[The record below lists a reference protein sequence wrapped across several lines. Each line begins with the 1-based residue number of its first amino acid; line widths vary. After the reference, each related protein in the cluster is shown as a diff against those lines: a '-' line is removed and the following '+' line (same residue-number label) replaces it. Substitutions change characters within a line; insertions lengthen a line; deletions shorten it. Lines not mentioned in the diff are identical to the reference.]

1 MFSSS
6 SSFNFLAAVFSLLV
20 VFSFFTKSNA
30 QLNSDFYSCT
40 CPNVSNIVR
49 SVLQQALK
57 SDARIGASLIRLH
70 FHDCFVNGCDA
81 SILLDNNAT
90 AKIVSE
96 KDAAPNANSL
106 RGFNVVDKIKTAV
119 ENCCPGV
126 VSCADI
132 LALAAEASVSLAG
145 GPSWNV
151 LLGRRDSKIAN
162 QAGANTS
169 IPSPFEDINNIT
181 TKFSAVG
188 LNITD
193 LVALSG
199 AHTFG
204 RAECRVFSVRLYNFS
219 GTGNPDPTLN
229 KAYLAKLLKICPQ
242 NGSPTALANLDL
254 TTPNK
259 FDNNYFANLQ
269 NNKGLLQSDQ
279 ELFSANGASAVST
292 IVITFSTNKNA
303 FFQSFVESMI
313 NMGNISPLTG
323 TNGEIRSDCKR
334 VN

>member
-1 MFSSS
+1 MAPSS
-6 SSFNFLAAVFSLLV
+6 LAILCILLAI
-20 VFSFFTKSNA
+20 FSFYGSNA
-30 QLNSDFYSCT
+30 QLSANFYATT
-40 CPNVSNIVR
+40 CPNVSSIVQN
-49 SVLQQALK
+49 VIQQALQ

-81 SILLDNNAT
+81 SLLLDNNAT
-90 AKIVSE
+90 ANIVSE
-96 KDAAPNANSL
+96 KDAAPNANSA
-106 RGFNVVDKIKTAV
+106 RGFDVVDNIKSAV
-119 ENCCPGV
+119 ESSCPGV

-151 LLGRRDSKIAN
+151 SLGRRDSRTAN
-162 QAGANTS
+162 QGGANTS
-169 IPSPFEDINNIT
+169 IPSPVEGLSNIT
-181 TKFSAVG
+181 AKFSAVG
-188 LNITD
+188 LNVTD

-204 RAECRVFSVRLYNFS
+204 RAQCRVFSARLNNFN

-229 KAYLAKLLKICPQ
+229 TTYLANLRQICPQ
-242 NGSPTALANLDL
+242 NGNATTLANLDP
-254 TTPNK
+254 TTSDS

-269 NNKGLLQSDQ
+269 NNQGLLQSDQ
-279 ELFSANGASAVST
+279 ELFSTAGAATVS
-292 IVITFSTNKNA
+292 IVNTFSSSQNT
-303 FFQSFVESMI
+303 FFQSFVQSMI

>member
-1 MFSSS
+1 MSLSTLAFICILLSIC
-6 SSFNFLAAVFSLLV
+6 SFYD
-20 VFSFFTKSNA
+20 SNA
-30 QLNSDFYSCT
+30 QLSANFYSTT
-40 CPNVSNIVR
+40 CPNVSSIVQN
-49 SVLQQALK
+49 VIQQALQ

-70 FHDCFVNGCDA
+70 FHDCFVNGCDG
-81 SILLDNNAT
+81 SLLLDNNAT
-90 AKIVSE
+90 ANIVSE
-96 KDAAPNANSL
+96 KDAAPNTNST
-106 RGFNVVDKIKTAV
+106 RGFNVVDNIKTAV
-119 ENCCPGV
+119 ESSCPGV

-132 LALAAEASVSLAG
+132 LALAAESSVSLAG

-151 LLGRRDSKIAN
+151 LLGRRDSRTAN

-169 IPSPFEDINNIT
+169 IPSSTEGLSSIT
-181 TKFSAVG
+181 AKFSAVG

-204 RAECRVFSVRLYNFS
+204 RAQCRIFSPRLYNFN
-219 GTGNPDPTLN
+219 GTGNPDPSLN
-229 KAYLAKLLKICPQ
+229 TTYLTNLRQICPQ
-242 NGSPTALANLDL
+242 NGSGTAVANLDP
-254 TTPNK
+254 TTPDS

-269 NNKGLLQSDQ
+269 NNQGLLQSDQ
-279 ELFSANGASAVST
+279 ELFSSSTTVS
-292 IVITFSTNKNA
+292 IVNTFSSNQNT
-303 FFQSFVESMI
+303 FFQSFTQSMI